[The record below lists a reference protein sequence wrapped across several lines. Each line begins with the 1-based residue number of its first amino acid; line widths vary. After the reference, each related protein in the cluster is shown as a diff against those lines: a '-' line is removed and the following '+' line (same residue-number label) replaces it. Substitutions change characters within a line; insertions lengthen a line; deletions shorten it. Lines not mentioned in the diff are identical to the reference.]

1 MKKKKKGIS
10 FFERISSVVTKASGS
25 SAAIITA
32 FAIILAW
39 AISGPFLGFSNA
51 WQLIINTGTTITTFL
66 MVFLIQ
72 RNQNKDS
79 VAIHLKL
86 NELILAHAL
95 ANNRLVSVEDFSE
108 EELKVL
114 KKFYKHL
121 SSMAKTELSLEE
133 SHSIEEAAAH
143 HERKK
148 YITKP
153 GRTKSKKIN

>member
-1 MKKKKKGIS
+1 MKKAKS
-10 FFERISSVVTKASGS
+10 QVSVFERISSRVTQASGS
-25 SAAIITA
+25 SAAIIIA
-32 FAIILAW
+32 FSTILIW
-39 AISGPFLGFSNA
+39 GVSGPFLGFSNT

-114 KKFYKHL
+114 QKFYKHL
-121 SSMAKTELSLEE
+121 AHMAKNELSLEE

-148 YITKP
+148 YIAHPPKS
-153 GRTKSKKIN
+153 KSKK